1 MQMTY
6 ISTSLCAVVAADAG
20 HRRLARRL
28 VGQGDELRR
37 CWQVARVAAAVELLI
52 PRVRR
57 RTVGRVACSCARH
70 TCQEDDVPA
79 CAAAGTAPAADTRS
93 AFGTVRTAH
102 APRRC
107 GRPNQPLATARC
119 SATEQA
125 HCQIVAPRLRDAVRA
140 VVDARL
146 RSCGSVRIVVII
158 HHAFTVLVEQPERGV
173 QRSAADGGR
182 AEGIGVADVNGV
194 DIDIVGAADGAAN
207 LRDGVAA
214 CALRGFGQVARVA
227 AAVVSLIPA
236 VERRCLLRR

>member
-1 MQMTY
+1 MYLPVLLLEPLQPAHT
-6 ISTSLCAVVAADAG
+6 
-20 HRRLARRL
+20 RRA
-28 VGQGDELRR
+28 LR
-37 CWQVARVAAAVELLI
+37 
-52 PRVRR
+52 
-57 RTVGRVACSCARH
+57 
-70 TCQEDDVPA
+70 
-79 CAAAGTAPAADTRS
+79 
-93 AFGTVRTAH
+93 TVRTAH

-107 GRPNQPLATARC
+107 GRPNQPLATACR

-125 HCQIVAPRLRDAVRA
+125 HCQIVTPRLRDAEGA

-146 RSCGSVRIVVII
+146 EPCSSVRVVFVM

-227 AAVVSLIPA
+227 AAVVRSRPSRRTADSRQDALAPRPVGEVKRALPAIWSTRSLPP
-236 VERRCLLRR
+236 VEARYARSGQQRRDACCASADRVVSQSRASRS